1 MSASGLTIT
10 IPPGCDIRLSIVAP
24 HSLVLVAPPGVEAG
38 VDMFRRPGVAGL
50 FTFDPGL
57 TWPDRN
63 GCSAASHYLTHNCP
77 ILFKFDNL
85 AGAMA
90 CRRRL
95 LAEMAQ

>member
-10 IPPGCDIRLSIVAP
+10 IPPGCDVRLSIVAP
-24 HSLVLVAPPGVEAG
+24 HSLVLVAPLGVEADLG
-38 VDMFRRPGVAGL
+38 MFYRPGVAGL

-63 GCSAASHYLTHNCP
+63 GCSAASYYLTHNCP
-77 ILFKFDNL
+77 ILFEFDNL
-85 AGAMA
+85 ADAMT
-90 CRRRL
+90 CRKRL